1 MEGQIVVAEP
11 RLEMPAIADPFAEDG
26 LDWRPDDAQRPALVR
41 LAIVATTVGARFERE
56 GLACDPMAW
65 MLSPRAMFDGESAL
79 TACLKERAFERALV
93 LHAQGA
99 DLGLDADPE
108 LLDGLLSDDG
118 DADVFDDEDLL
129 DDIAVSELDAEAA
142 AGPRHDPPF
151 PQKSSEARAWRRR
164 AAQRTH
170 TGDRLFST
178 GFSQYAAGGRMLV
191 FVAAVVDS
199 ERTFR
204 NRLFE
209 RYGAIAALGAKVREG
224 FDLYD
229 TIGLRLVSD
238 HIANE
243 LAFLATDPGKMTAEG
258 FAVVLEWR
266 A

>member
-11 RLEMPAIADPFAEDG
+11 QLEMPAIADPFAEDR
-26 LDWRPDDAQRPALVR
+26 LHWRPDDAQRPALVR
-41 LAIVATTVGARFERE
+41 LAIVATTVGARFERD

-79 TACLKERAFERALV
+79 TACLEGRAFERALV

-108 LLDGLLSDDG
+108 LLDELLSDD
-118 DADVFDDEDLL
+118 DDDVLDDELL
-129 DDIAVSELDAEAA
+129 DDIAVSELDAEAG

-151 PQKSSEARAWRRR
+151 PQKSPEARAWRRR

-229 TIGLRLVSD
+229 TIGSRLVSD